1 MNWCEVPLFSKSTIF
16 EQYNKRSGKGL
27 FEVEPKLLKYSHL
40 FLRRKNFKVKKSDTI
55 NSRPFKTGNLGEN
68 SQL

>member
-27 FEVEPKLLKYSHL
+27 FEVNDFCLNIPSIRIKEE
-40 FLRRKNFKVKKSDTI
+40 DEI
-55 NSRPFKTGNLGEN
+55 NSRPIKIGNLGEN

>member
-27 FEVEPKLLKYSHL
+27 FEVNDFYLNIPSIRIKEE
-40 FLRRKNFKVKKSDTI
+40 DEI
-55 NSRPFKTGNLGEN
+55 NSRY
-68 SQL
+68 